1 MPTVSKENYLKSI
14 FQLGNGKDVPVST
27 NSIAQK
33 LRITNAA
40 TSDMS
45 KKLAKQGLV
54 EYEKYKGVRLTKTG
68 SNIALSIIRRHRLW
82 ELFLMQS
89 LGFSW
94 GQVHDEAERLEHQTS
109 EFLIDKIDE
118 FLGKPELDPHGD
130 PIPQKN
136 GKIPKAP
143 KAVPLSKAKIGI
155 KYEIARVNDESKD
168 LINYITELGLHLNKK
183 IIVNEKFSF
192 DNSLVIKFKNQ
203 QFTLSEKVS
212 EKLFVVPVNN

>member
-54 EYEKYKGVRLTKTG
+54 EYKKYKGVRLTKIG
-68 SNIALSIIRRHRLW
+68 SNIALGIIRRHRLW
-82 ELFLMQS
+82 ELFLMKS
-89 LGFSW
+89 LGLSW

-118 FLGKPELDPHGD
+118 FLGNPELDPHGD

-143 KAVPLSKAKIGI
+143 KAVALSKAKIGI

-183 IIVNEKFSF
+183 IIVNKKLSF
-192 DNSLVIKFKNQ
+192 DNSLIIKIKNQ